1 MRRRRNA
8 SINPDIT
15 PRKMDKHGFYSGPD
29 ESTEARFH
37 GYATPKREVRAEAKV
52 TKKAGKVDLILAKAK
67 LATAKASKRKA
78 LVALI
83 VVGIIAY
90 YLLSSG
96 GGVGIMEKAKSFI
109 PFLGE

>member
-8 SINPDIT
+8 SVDPD
-15 PRKMDKHGFYSGPD
+15 M
-29 ESTEARFH
+29 A
-37 GYATPKREVRAEAKV
+37 PKREGKSEAKSTKKA
-52 TKKAGKVDLILAKAK
+52 TKKAGKVELILAKAQ
-67 LATAKASKRKA
+67 LATAKASKRKS

-96 GGVGIMEKAKSFI
+96 GGLGIMEKVKGFV

>member
-1 MRRRRNA
+1 MSKRRNA
-8 SINPDIT
+8 SVDPD
-15 PRKMDKHGFYSGPD
+15 M
-29 ESTEARFH
+29 A
-37 GYATPKREVRAEAKV
+37 PKREVRAEAKV
-52 TKKAGKVDLILAKAK
+52 TKKAGKVDLILAKAQ

-96 GGVGIMEKAKSFI
+96 GGLGKMEKAKRFI

>member
-8 SINPDIT
+8 SVDP
-15 PRKMDKHGFYSGPD
+15 
-29 ESTEARFH
+29 ST
-37 GYATPKREVRAEAKV
+37 TPKREGKSEAKA
-52 TKKAGKVDLILAKAK
+52 TKKAGKVELILAKAQ
-67 LATAKASKRKA
+67 LATAKASKRKS

-96 GGVGIMEKAKSFI
+96 GGLGIMEKVKGFV